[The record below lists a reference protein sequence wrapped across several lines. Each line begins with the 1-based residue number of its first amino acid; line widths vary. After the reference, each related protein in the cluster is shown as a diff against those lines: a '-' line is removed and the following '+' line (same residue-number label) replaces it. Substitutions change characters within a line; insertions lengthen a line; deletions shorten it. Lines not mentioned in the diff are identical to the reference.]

1 MLSENYCVV
10 IGGANVDIG
19 GKPDAP
25 LIPKDSNPGRIFS
38 SLGGVGRNIAHN
50 MRLLGLDV
58 KFITALG
65 EDEHGERIKN
75 SCEKLGIDIEGYCN
89 CPDEATSSYLFV
101 SDKDGDMSVAI
112 NDMNIYKNITPE
124 YLEKR
129 IAEINKAKI
138 VILDTNIPTESI
150 AYLAKKC
157 KAPIFADPVSCTK
170 AARLLPSLASIYAV
184 TPNALETRILTGIKL
199 ESEEAIEKSV
209 KVFLDAGVKNVFITL
224 GADGVYVADK
234 KEGMHVRNL
243 PCKVVNATGAGDAMM
258 AGFAYAYVNGK
269 SLKETALIGLAA
281 AAISL
286 EGAET
291 INEEMTIEKVLAR
304 AGLS

>member
-75 SCEKLGIDIEGYCN
+75 SCEKLGIDIEGYCS
-89 CPDEATSSYLFV
+89 CPNDATSSYLFIA
-101 SDKDGDMSVAI
+101 DKDGDMSVAI

-129 IAEINKAKI
+129 INEINKAKL
-138 VILDTNIPTESI
+138 VVLDTNIPTESI

-157 KAPIFADPVSCTK
+157 KVPIFADPVSCTK
-170 AARLLPSLASIYAV
+170 AARLLPSLPSIFAV

-199 ESEEAIEKSV
+199 ESEEAIEKAV
-209 KVFLDAGVKNVFITL
+209 KSFLDVGVKNVYISL

-234 KEGMHVRNL
+234 KEGIHVRNL

-258 AGFAYAYVNGK
+258 AGFAYSYVNGK

-286 EGAET
+286 EGSET